1 MRNKTRV
8 ISSVTDERR
17 KFRFFWK
24 LMDINE
30 DNLDKYEFWADL
42 LIYVASNVIFI
53 LVTILVLIAFLRA
66 PDKVNVEA

>member
-1 MRNKTRV
+1 MRNINKV
-8 ISSVTDERR
+8 ISSVTDKKR

-42 LIYVASNVIFI
+42 LIYVTSNVIFI
-53 LVTILVLIAFLRA
+53 LVTILVLIAFLKA
-66 PDKVNVEA
+66 PNKVNVEA